1 MPEPT
6 REAERNDAE
15 KDSGAGSD
23 EQAKI
28 TERERLSAVTV
39 FRIIRSE
46 GEEEMERPAA
56 SLWWSGVAAGLGIS
70 TSLLAQGILHQAL
83 TGQPWAAPVEALGY
97 TLGFML
103 VILSRLQLF
112 TENTLSVVLP
122 VFAKPS
128 LRNFLLS
135 AKLWAIVLAANF
147 FGTFATALIALT
159 LHTASPE
166 HLAGML
172 EVSRHAAQTSGWAA
186 AARGIP
192 AGFYMASIV
201 WMLPSAKGF
210 EIVVIGVF
218 SWLIAAGEFSHVVAS
233 STEMFM
239 LVLNGE
245 LSLGSA
251 FGAHLLPAL
260 GGNIIGGTGLFAVL
274 AFAQIKSE
282 IEGAASK

>member
-1 MPEPT
+1 MAEPARKT
-6 REAERNDAE
+6 EPGDGEAESAE
-15 KDSGAGSD
+15 S
-23 EQAKI
+23 EEERAKV

-39 FRIIRSE
+39 FRIIRKE

-128 LRNFLLS
+128 LRNFMLS
-135 AKLWAIVLAANF
+135 AKLWAIVLAANLV
-147 FGTFATALIALT
+147 GTFATALIALT
-159 LHTASPE
+159 IHTASPE
-166 HLAGML
+166 HIGGML

-186 AARGIP
+186 FARGIP
-192 AGFYMASIV
+192 AGFYMAAIV

-210 EIVVIGVF
+210 EVVVIGVF

-245 LSLGSA
+245 LSLAMA
-251 FGAHLLPAL
+251 FGVHLIPAL

-282 IEGAASK
+282 IEEGGSQ